1 MGLNVKTAR
10 ETVIDPD
17 ELQLMDECNSVWVR
31 RWIEITR
38 ASEVIRVLAVAHKI
52 PKKMTTAPK
61 VPIY

>member
-31 RWIEITR
+31 SWIEITK
-38 ASEVIRVLAVAHKI
+38 ASEVIRVLAVAHKM
-52 PKKMTTAPK
+52 PKKMATTPK
-61 VPIY
+61 LPIY